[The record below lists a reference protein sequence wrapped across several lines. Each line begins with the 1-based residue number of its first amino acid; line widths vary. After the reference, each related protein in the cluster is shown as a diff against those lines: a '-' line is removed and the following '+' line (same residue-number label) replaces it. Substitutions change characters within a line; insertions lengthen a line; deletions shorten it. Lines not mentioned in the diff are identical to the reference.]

1 MRSLQGLRLRIFF
14 NGKNLMNTTKEKE
27 KEKKQ
32 KLKQLE
38 AEIKEMQRDH
48 KETFAVMNSPVLE
61 RKKTDAK
68 PIICAAVGVI
78 ILAAAMIWLY
88 LYPPVFDRYAVFRIG
103 TLRFTRSVFFLPF
116 MISTLAT
123 ILCKKRKKYIVSFL
137 PSAVI
142 AVIGAALT
150 MNAEQLLFPVWV
162 YVIAY
167 CCIFIGIGLLLLAKY
182 KKALNK

>member
-1 MRSLQGLRLRIFF
+1 
-14 NGKNLMNTTKEKE
+14 MNTTKEKE

-61 RKKTDAK
+61 RRKTDAK
-68 PIICAAVGVI
+68 PSICAAVGVL
-78 ILAAAMIWLY
+78 ILTAAMIWLY

-103 TLRFTRSVFFLPF
+103 TLRFTRSVFFLPLV
-116 MISTLAT
+116 ISMLAA

-142 AVIGAALT
+142 AVVGAALT
-150 MNAEQLLFPVWV
+150 MNAELLLFPVWV

-167 CCIFIGIGLLLLAKY
+167 SCIFIGIGLLLFAKY
-182 KKALNK
+182 KKHKA